1 MDDIYF
7 VSLAEPVAHEH
18 YTESTQNPNEP
29 NLLLPAQRS
38 TTEEHVTVS
47 AKMFALLSTVC
58 VSGVLL
64 LID

>member
-29 NLLLPAQRS
+29 NLLLPAQAINYPEGLRCL
-38 TTEEHVTVS
+38 HCYQQS
-47 AKMFALLSTVC
+47 AFPGFFC
-58 VSGVLL
+58 
-64 LID
+64 